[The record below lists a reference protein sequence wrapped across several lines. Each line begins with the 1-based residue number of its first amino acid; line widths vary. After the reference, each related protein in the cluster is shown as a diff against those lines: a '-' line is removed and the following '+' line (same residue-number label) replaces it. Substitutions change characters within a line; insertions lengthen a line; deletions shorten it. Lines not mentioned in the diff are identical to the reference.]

1 MIICLNGVL
10 GKCGGCCVGLLR
22 RVSSDGC
29 VLRYM
34 YTSIHFYEKVLK
46 FSSYIFIKKI
56 SGEFK
61 YIKYFY
67 KGGQNF
73 GREFFVCAL
82 LLLHSCF

>member
-1 MIICLNGVL
+1 MW
-10 GKCGGCCVGLLR
+10 GLLR

-46 FSSYIFIKKI
+46 FSSCIFSKTQEK
-56 SGEFK
+56 FK

-82 LLLHSCF
+82 LLLHSCFSKFSS